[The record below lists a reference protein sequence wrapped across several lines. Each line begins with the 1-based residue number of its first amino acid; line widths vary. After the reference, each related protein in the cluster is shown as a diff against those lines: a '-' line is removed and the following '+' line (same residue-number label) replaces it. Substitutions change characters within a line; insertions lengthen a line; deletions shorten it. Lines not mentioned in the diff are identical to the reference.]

1 MEEVKIGFFKR
12 VLISIKDFEK
22 YDIFAL
28 EDWKNSVKYLFTLL
42 LIFSLIAT
50 IVFSIKILTGG
61 LEELVIE
68 VQSEI
73 NEELKMDIEEMKSI
87 IQQNYSVFFIVIFFS
102 VLAAYF
108 TTSFIDAAMLGVLGL
123 IIARFVGMRIK
134 YKATFNIGAYAL
146 TLPLILQI
154 IYLSVYLL
162 TGFEV
167 KYFQWMYATI
177 SYIYVVVSILMMKT
191 QFINQQRELMKIQL
205 EQEKIR
211 EEMKE
216 QEKQQDEEN
225 KTKEEKDEKEDKKEN
240 EKDNN
245 LGAEPEGTNA

>member
-1 MEEVKIGFFKR
+1 M
-12 VLISIKDFEK
+12 
-22 YDIFAL
+22 
-28 EDWKNSVKYLFTLL
+28 N
-42 LIFSLIAT
+42 
-50 IVFSIKILTGG
+50 
-61 LEELVIE
+61 
-68 VQSEI
+68 
-73 NEELKMDIEEMKSI
+73 IEEMQTI
-87 IQQNYSVFFIVIFFS
+87 IKQNYSLFFIIIFIS
-102 VLAAYF
+102 ALAAYF
-108 TTSFIDAAMLGVLGL
+108 SVSLIDVFMLGLLGF
-123 IIARFVGMRIK
+123 IIARLLRMNLKFK
-134 YKATFNIGAYAL
+134 STFNIGTHAL

-177 SYIYVVVSILMMKT
+177 SYIYVVVSILMIKT

-216 QEKQQDEEN
+216 QEEPQEEEN
-225 KTKEEKDEKEDKKEN
+225 KTKEEKDKKEDKKEK
-240 EKDNN
+240 EEDNN